1 MAAPVQVRLPAQR
14 LPPRVPRPP
23 AAPLPRFPR
32 FLLAVVLGVVAACA
46 VLVARSTGVLENG
59 AALVVAVLLVLLV
72 PTSRDLCRRILLA
85 GCLLL
90 GWVPLLWW
98 VPLPVGGLGRVTIG
112 LALLAGGLGAWVGW
126 GERPLRR
133 AARLLPRPRAI
144 DLLVPVTIGAGLV
157 ELQTWLQVKTARQ
170 TLGMLMSGWDNS
182 AHFSMVNMIRRN
194 GVTTDVLAAP
204 PGGGTWQFDSYP
216 QGFHAVVATLIEVM
230 VGPTRGGLGAE
241 LLAYSQAVALLVIAL
256 TTMLV
261 AGFCALPALRRRPV
275 VAVPVAAFVAA
286 VFYVGPGATSIQGG
300 IGNFTMACALVVAAA
315 LIAVPQAR
323 VFAPLPLAALGGA
336 VVGIA
341 SSWVLLLVLAA
352 PAVLALV
359 VPFGRRRW
367 AASWPRIVLSLVV
380 VLAVLGCLW
389 RTVVVISRVQA
400 ASPLTLT
407 GGVPPVNLGLAAAA
421 AIGLAGLCLMVR
433 RGAADA
439 TRPIRTRVAALA
451 LVPLVAVGVT
461 IGLVLVQIDANGKAT
476 YYGLKFMLGAEI
488 VLLVLLAIPVAH
500 LLGRRVAGPRSVLG
514 SIRGFGGSVLVALA
528 ATQVFGL
535 TVVDL
540 ADVGLGPEAPGSA
553 NLAQQVRVLRQPPS
567 TADLADRVMR
577 AEAAGGLPAHSFF
590 VDARPDRPISSILA
604 AQWYLSLTDTWTT
617 QANYV
622 AAGIRFADPTAGA
635 ADQVRW
641 ILATGPDTVAVVPFE
656 SRYGVLKALDRPD
669 LAYRVVGI

>member
-1 MAAPVQVRLPAQR
+1 MAAPAQLRTPVRR
-14 LPPRVPRPP
+14 LPPRVPPP
-23 AAPLPRFPR
+23 PLPRFPR
-32 FLLAVVLGVVAACA
+32 LLLAVVLGVVAAVA
-46 VLVARSTGVLENG
+46 VLAARSTGVLEG
-59 AALVVAVLLVLLV
+59 GVALLVAVLLVLLV

-98 VPLPVGGLGRVTIG
+98 VPLPVGAAGRVTIG
-112 LALLAGGLGAWVGW
+112 LALLAGALGAWVGW
-126 GERPLRR
+126 AERPLRR
-133 AARLLPRPRAI
+133 AARLLPRPRAV
-144 DLLVPVTIGAGLV
+144 DLLVPVTVGAGLV
-157 ELQTWLQVKTARQ
+157 ELQNWLQVKTARQ

-182 AHFSMVNMIRRN
+182 AHFSMVHMIRRN

-216 QGFHAVVATLIEVM
+216 QGFHAVIATLIEVL
-230 VGPTRGGLGAE
+230 VGPAQGDLGAE

-261 AGFCALPALRRRPV
+261 AGFCALPALRRRPA
-275 VAVPVAAFVAA
+275 VAVPVAAFAAA
-286 VFYVGPGATSIQGG
+286 VLYVGPGATSIQGG

-315 LIAVPQAR
+315 LIAVPQPR

-352 PAVLALV
+352 PVVAALL
-359 VPFGRRRW
+359 VPLGRRRW
-367 AASWPRIVLSLVV
+367 SASWLRVVLSVLL

-389 RTVVVISRVQA
+389 RTLVVISRVRA

-421 AIGLAGLCLMVR
+421 AIGVAGTCLLVR
-433 RGAADA
+433 RGATGSA
-439 TRPIRTRVAALA
+439 RPTWMRVTA
-451 LVPLVAVGVT
+451 LVLVPVVAVGVSV
-461 IGLVLVQIDANGKAT
+461 GLVLVQIDANGKAT

-488 VLLVLLAIPVAH
+488 VLLLLLAIPLAH
-500 LLGRRVAGPRSVLG
+500 LLGRRPAGPRSVLG
-514 SIRGFGGSVLVALA
+514 SVRGFAGSVLVALA
-528 ATQVFGL
+528 ATQVFGF
-535 TVVDL
+535 TAIDL
-540 ADVGLGPEAPGSA
+540 AGVGLGPEAPGSVD
-553 NLAQQVRVLRQPPS
+553 LAQQVTVLRRPPS

-590 VDARPDRPISSILA
+590 VDARPDRPINSILA
-604 AQWYLSLTDTWTT
+604 AQWYLSLTGSWTFE
-617 QANYV
+617 ANVV
-622 AAGIRFADPTAGA
+622 AAGVRFADSPLGA
-635 ADQVRW
+635 AEQVRW
-641 ILATGPDTVAVVPFE
+641 VLATSPDTVALVPFE
-656 SRYGVLKALDRPD
+656 SRYGVLKALNRPD